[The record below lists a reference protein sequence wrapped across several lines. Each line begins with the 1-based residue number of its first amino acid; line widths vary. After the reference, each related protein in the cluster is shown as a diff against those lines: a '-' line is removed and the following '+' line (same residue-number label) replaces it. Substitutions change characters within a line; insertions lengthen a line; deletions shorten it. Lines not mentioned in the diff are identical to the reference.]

1 MPENSPTDSAA
12 SAPPHFPAEVGARLP
27 ALARR
32 AIERHLAGEAR
43 LVVDDEPRLKA
54 RGASFV
60 TLTSNGALRGC
71 IGSIRPQRA
80 LGDDLIGNAIS
91 AATADP
97 RFPPVDARELAE
109 LRIEVSVLS
118 EPEFVDFADESAL
131 CDSLRPGV
139 DGLILF
145 AGCRNATFLPQVWEQ
160 LPDPAMF
167 LAALKQKAGLAPDRP
182 ASNLMAA
189 RYTVAK
195 WSEPD

>member
-1 MPENSPTDSAA
+1 MPEKLPI
-12 SAPPHFPAEVGARLP
+12 ELGARLP
-27 ALARR
+27 ALARL
-32 AIERHLAGEAR
+32 AIEAHLAGKAR
-43 LVVDDEPRLKA
+43 LQLDDEPHLKA

-60 TLTSNGALRGC
+60 TLTRHGELRGC
-71 IGSIRPQRA
+71 IGSIRPQRQ
-80 LGDDLIGNAIS
+80 LGEDLVSNAIS
-91 AATADP
+91 AATGDP
-97 RFPPVDARELAE
+97 RFPPVDADELAD

-118 EPEFVDFADESAL
+118 EPEFLDFTDEAAL
-131 CDSLRPGV
+131 QRALRPGV

-182 ASNLMAA
+182 VDNLMAA
-189 RYTVAK
+189 RYTVEK

>member
-1 MPENSPTDSAA
+1 MPETLPT
-12 SAPPHFPAEVGARLP
+12 ELGATLP

-32 AIERHLAGEAR
+32 AIERHLAGSER
-43 LVVDDEPRLKA
+43 LVPGDDPRLRA

-60 TLTSNGALRGC
+60 TLDKAGELRGC
-71 IGSIRPQRA
+71 MGSTRPQRP
-80 LGDDLIGNAIS
+80 LGEDLVANAIS

-97 RFPPVDARELAE
+97 RFPPVDAAELAG

-118 EPEFVDFADESAL
+118 APEFIDFADERAL
-131 CDSLRPGV
+131 CESLRPGV

-167 LAALKQKAGLAPDRP
+167 FAALKQKAGLAPDRP
-182 ASNLMAA
+182 ARNLMAA
-189 RYTVAK
+189 RYTVDT
-195 WSEPD
+195 WSESG

>member
-1 MPENSPTDSAA
+1 MPENSPTKSAA
-12 SAPPHFPAEVGARLP
+12 SSAGSMPTALGARLP
-27 ALARR
+27 ALARC
-32 AIERHLAGEAR
+32 AIERHLAGETR
-43 LVVDDEPRLKA
+43 LQIEDEPRLKA

-60 TLTSNGALRGC
+60 TLTMNGELRGC
-71 IGSIRPQRA
+71 IGSIRPQRP
-80 LGDDLIGNAIS
+80 LGEDLITNAIA

-97 RFPPVDARELAE
+97 RFPAVKADELPR
-109 LRIEVSVLS
+109 LRVEVSVLS
-118 EPEFVDFADESAL
+118 EPEFLDFADESAL

-145 AGCRNATFLPQVWEQ
+145 AGCRNATFLPQVWAQ

-189 RYTVAK
+189 RYTVDK
-195 WSEPD
+195 WSEAD